1 MALFENSPKD
11 LQNHLDL
18 LHEYCLYCGLE
29 VNKSKTKVMV
39 FRKTGR
45 LLPDENWTYN
55 GKALE
60 IVYSFNYLG
69 TVFNFNGKFN
79 VNDEFL
85 VGKTLNAM
93 SALLNHCRN
102 FPLKPKSLCQLYNS
116 FVSSILNYS
125 WEVFGL

>member
-85 VGKTLNAM
+85 VGKNIKCYVCFTQ
-93 SALLNHCRN
+93 
-102 FPLKPKSLCQLYNS
+102 SL
-116 FVSSILNYS
+116 
-125 WEVFGL
+125 